1 MSDNDQDDDSF
12 QEFSLGSLMIND
24 IEGTMS
30 DWLENINV
38 NGHDV
43 NFKLDTGSDVNILP
57 ERLVTKW
64 TPQPT
69 LKKTKARVT
78 TYLGKCLHI
87 ENECELPCS
96 VKDT

>member
-1 MSDNDQDDDSF
+1 M
-12 QEFSLGSLMIND
+12 
-24 IEGTMS
+24 TY
-30 DWLENINV
+30 
-38 NGHDV
+38 V

-78 TYLGKCLHI
+78 IYLGKTLHI

-96 VKDT
+96 VKDTQSNLKFLQVKGNFKPILGAAACTELKLLH